1 MQIRC
6 KAGSLKDQDP
16 ISKISKI
23 NFASWIKGFCRH
35 LSHLL
40 FFFRGSGSE
49 NCYFLNYFFWKSV
62 MSLIFCLGFGPQ
74 PFPLTAAREP
84 FFHFQNSID
93 GCIGRYIQYIFI
105 YVYAH
110 AILTCDMYTYIYI
123 YIQTHART
131 HCSPGDEMTWG
142 TTDSASCTGHGGQH
156 PKGDVPEIRMNLWW
170 FYMVLLSTN
179 NHQKGFNALISR
191 YQLHLRSG
199 NLKLPWPIQQHMGKA
214 QSVTVFH
221 WDLWKLAWMRMTAV
235 VECGSVVKQQPQK
248 NMVSTSRN
256 SAIDSYPSFA
266 IYLSVFLF
274 FFNP

>member
-1 MQIRC
+1 MYMHMQYLHVI
-6 KAGSLKDQDP
+6 
-16 ISKISKI
+16 
-23 NFASWIKGFCRH
+23 
-35 LSHLL
+35 
-40 FFFRGSGSE
+40 
-49 NCYFLNYFFWKSV
+49 
-62 MSLIFCLGFGPQ
+62 
-74 PFPLTAAREP
+74 
-84 FFHFQNSID
+84 
-93 GCIGRYIQYIFI
+93 CI
-105 YVYAH
+105 H
-110 AILTCDMYTYIYI
+110 I

-142 TTDSASCTGHGGQH
+142 TTDSASCTGHGGHH

-179 NHQKGFNALISR
+179 NHQKDFNALISR
-191 YQLHLRSG
+191 YPLHLRSG

-256 SAIDSYPSFA
+256 RAIDSYPSIA